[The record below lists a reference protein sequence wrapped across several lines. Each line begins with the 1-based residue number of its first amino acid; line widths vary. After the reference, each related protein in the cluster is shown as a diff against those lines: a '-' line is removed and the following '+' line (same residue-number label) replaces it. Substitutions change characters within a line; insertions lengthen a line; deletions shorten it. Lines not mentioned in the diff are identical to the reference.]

1 MRSAKK
7 EHTNFTRNPASGNT
21 TMCELLITE
30 REQQIENNKNDTFG
44 IEFTFSFFADFLFWI
59 L

>member
-1 MRSAKK
+1 
-7 EHTNFTRNPASGNT
+7 
-21 TMCELLITE
+21 MCELLIKE
-30 REQQIENNKNDTFG
+30 REQQIENNKIDTFG